1 MVVPTLPLIGVA
13 PPLVLFRTGI
23 GIAIA
28 LAYVLLTAAAV
39 SALLVSKQLLIPILY
54 CIKPSTR
61 RRTPKQRGL
70 NNCRRCIT
78 SLFLFVGRW
87 LCVQTFPA
95 LFKMHKTR
103 SDHGGQTRK
112 FMVFLD
118 RRVETS
124 VPFIAA
130 FCSIVCCIF
139 STSAAVFFRYFPVE
153 ESTEC
158 LEKDKN
164 DRTLFCYNNS
174 SFPVD
179 CANYSMTELR
189 ELRFQCYAIALPVG
203 LGIAVA
209 AALGLAKVGIIGV
222 TILIKVMEG
231 FFMMTKNPQKL
242 PHCCCCCCRLRYA
255 NKICVYSSKV
265 LLVIVSL
272 ISLSCSIFILLN
284 FLKTDRKNLSQFLHY
299 YVYPGL
305 PILLCGPL
313 IYIVQFLEA
322 HCSRGEYISF
332 AADQRPPDPRD
343 WDVESG
349 TSMKAGQHHI
359 ATSMQRESGNV
370 NDVLDEKEETLL
382 IEVRENIEFT
392 EDGATQL

>member
-1 MVVPTLPLIGVA
+1 MVVPTLPLIEVA
-13 PPLVLFRTGI
+13 PPLVLFQTMK

-28 LAYVLLTAAAV
+28 LSYVLLTAAFV
-39 SALLVSKQLLIPILY
+39 STLLVSKQLLIPILY

-78 SLFLFVGRW
+78 SLFLLVGRW

-95 LFKMHKTR
+95 LFKIQKTR

-139 STSAAVFFRYFPVE
+139 STSAAVFFRYFPAE

-164 DRTLFCYNNS
+164 DRTLFCYSNS

-179 CANYSMTELR
+179 CANYSMTEVR
-189 ELRFQCYAIALPVG
+189 ELQFECYAIALPVG
-203 LGIAVA
+203 IGIAIA
-209 AALGLAKVGIIGV
+209 AALALAKVGIMGV
-222 TILIKVMEG
+222 TIFVKVTEG

-242 PHCCCCCCRLRYA
+242 PHCCCCCCRWSYA
-255 NKICVYSSKV
+255 NKCYVYSSKIV
-265 LLVIVSL
+265 LFIVSIISLICSILLVIYFP
-272 ISLSCSIFILLN
+272 I
-284 FLKTDRKNLSQFLHY
+284 KDRRNLSQFLHY
-299 YVYPGL
+299 YAYTYL
-305 PILLCGPL
+305 PILICAPL
-313 IYIVQFLEA
+313 AYIVQF
-322 HCSRGEYISF
+322 
-332 AADQRPPDPRD
+332 
-343 WDVESG
+343 
-349 TSMKAGQHHI
+349 
-359 ATSMQRESGNV
+359 
-370 NDVLDEKEETLL
+370 
-382 IEVRENIEFT
+382 
-392 EDGATQL
+392 